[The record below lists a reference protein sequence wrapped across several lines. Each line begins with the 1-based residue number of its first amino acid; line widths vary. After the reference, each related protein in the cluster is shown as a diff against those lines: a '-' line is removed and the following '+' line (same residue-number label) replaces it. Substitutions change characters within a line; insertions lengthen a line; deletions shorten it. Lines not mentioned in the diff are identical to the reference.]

1 MHISVSDAD
10 DVLLHTGSIYGG
22 NLSGLGGLFSDRN
35 NFNKL
40 TPVPEP
46 TFTPTFTPTA
56 TPTITPTKTP
66 PITPTITPN
75 PDETTGE
82 VIVDEPTIMI
92 FDYYLSIVSN

>member
-1 MHISVSDAD
+1 LELQPFTRD
-10 DVLLHTGSIYGG
+10 DG

-46 TFTPTFTPTA
+46 TKTPEPIFTPTFTPTA
-56 TPTITPTKTP
+56 TSSTTPTKTP
-66 PITPTITPN
+66 NPTVTPN

-92 FDYYLSIVSN
+92 FEYYLPIVSK